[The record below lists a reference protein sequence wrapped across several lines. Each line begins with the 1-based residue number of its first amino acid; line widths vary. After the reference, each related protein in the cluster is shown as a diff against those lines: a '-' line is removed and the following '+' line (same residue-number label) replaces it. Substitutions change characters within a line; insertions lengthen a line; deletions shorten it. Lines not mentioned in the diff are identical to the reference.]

1 MCTPQQ
7 ERNIP
12 EERRLGSST
21 DNLPLEVE
29 TIEGPSL
36 ATALLAKL
44 PTALASKGL
53 RRIPAISKSETILF
67 KMILFR

>member
-1 MCTPQQ
+1 MFVCTPQQ

-12 EERRLGSST
+12 EEIRLDSST
-21 DNLPLEVE
+21 DNLPLDVK

-36 ATALLAKL
+36 AAALLARL

-53 RRIPAISKSETILF
+53 RRIPAITVNL
-67 KMILFR
+67 

>member
-12 EERRLGSST
+12 EETRLGNST
-21 DNLPLEVE
+21 GSLPLEVE
-29 TIEGPSL
+29 TPEGPSL
-36 ATALLAKL
+36 AAALLARL

-53 RRIPAISKSETILF
+53 RRIPAITVNL
-67 KMILFR
+67 

>member
-53 RRIPAISKSETILF
+53 RRIPAITVNL
-67 KMILFR
+67 

>member
-21 DNLPLEVE
+21 DNLPLEVK

-36 ATALLAKL
+36 AAALLARL

>member
-12 EERRLGSST
+12 EEIRLGSST

-29 TIEGPSL
+29 TLEGPSL
-36 ATALLAKL
+36 ALLARL

-53 RRIPAISKSETILF
+53 RRIPAITVNL
-67 KMILFR
+67 